1 MGLGISEIGLIL
13 IVALLVVGPKKLP
26 ELAQSIGSGLR
37 AFRKGLHDLTNDL
50 ESAAPP
56 DSGSGP
62 DKIGHT
68 ASENRLEKSES
79 DRSG

>member
-1 MGLGISEIGLIL
+1 MGLGVWEIGIVL
-13 IVALLVVGPKKLP
+13 IVALVVVGPQKLP
-26 ELAQSIGSGLR
+26 ELARSMGRGLR
-37 AFRKGLHDLTNDL
+37 AFLKGLHDLTNDL

-56 DSGSGP
+56 DSGAGP

-68 ASENRLEKSES
+68 AAENRLEESES